1 MATTSAAVPSS
12 NNIAK
17 RRFGGDEVAY
27 GFTLAFALA
36 ILGITILLVWELWV
50 KSAASREAFGF
61 GFVTSSMW
69 NPVTNKFGAL
79 PFIYGTVI
87 TSFVALL
94 ISVPLGVGAAIYL
107 SELARPKVS
116 NTLTFLV
123 ELLAAVPSVIFGL
136 LAIFTLVPRMRDYIQ
151 PALKTVLG
159 PVPVVGNLFNGQ
171 IFGVGY
177 FTAGVILAIMTFP
190 RGALDADQ
198 PGGQRR
204 DPQS

>member
-1 MATTSAAVPSS
+1 MATTTSAAVPSPTTVP
-12 NNIAK
+12 K

-36 ILGITILLVWELWV
+36 ILAITILLVWELWV

-87 TSFVALL
+87 TSLVALL

-107 SELARPKVS
+107 SELAPPKSLQHAHVSCRTSGGRAQRNLRPAGDFHARS
-116 NTLTFLV
+116 ADA
-123 ELLAAVPSVIFGL
+123 ELHSTRIEGRARSDS
-136 LAIFTLVPRMRDYIQ
+136 RHR
-151 PALKTVLG
+151 
-159 PVPVVGNLFNGQ
+159 
-171 IFGVGY
+171 
-177 FTAGVILAIMTFP
+177 
-190 RGALDADQ
+190 
-198 PGGQRR
+198 
-204 DPQS
+204 